1 MGWLKGTRPLE
12 DLAAKWELLGQFG
25 VILVRMAIE
34 TKLTNLARDTVEAI
48 YLRDNRLFFMLIVQT
63 AVVSFARSGVFALT
77 FWMRIRVGIIWR
89 EKVTRII
96 HDEYL
101 DNSMVFYKQ
110 LQLAEG
116 GVQERSKACHILWL
130 DQPYARICV

>member
-1 MGWLKGTRPLE
+1 MNVQVGWLKGTRPLE

-63 AVVSFARSGVFALT
+63 AVVSFAPPVAPGLCSPPH
-77 FWMRIRVGIIWR
+77 RVLSP
-89 EKVTRII
+89 KVWDTCRNIS
-96 HDEYL
+96 ETA
-101 DNSMVFYKQ
+101 Q
-110 LQLAEG
+110 
-116 GVQERSKACHILWL
+116 
-130 DQPYARICV
+130 